1 VKDGRKHLR
10 RKKIM
15 IPTII
20 LCSLVVYLGI
30 VNWIDRERANARES
44 QLLTRLMSRDAQDY
58 AIAINR
64 LRQDKK
70 VTQTL
75 ADMMEKGEDIL
86 PVD

>member
-1 VKDGRKHLR
+1 
-10 RKKIM
+10 
-15 IPTII
+15 
-20 LCSLVVYLGI
+20 VVYLVI
-30 VNWIDRERANARES
+30 VNWIDRERASAREN

>member
-1 VKDGRKHLR
+1 
-10 RKKIM
+10 M

-20 LCSLVVYLGI
+20 LCSLVVYLVI

-58 AIAINR
+58 AIAMNR
-64 LRQDKK
+64 LRQDQKT
-70 VTQTL
+70 TQTI
-75 ADMMEKGEDIL
+75 ADIMEKGEEIL